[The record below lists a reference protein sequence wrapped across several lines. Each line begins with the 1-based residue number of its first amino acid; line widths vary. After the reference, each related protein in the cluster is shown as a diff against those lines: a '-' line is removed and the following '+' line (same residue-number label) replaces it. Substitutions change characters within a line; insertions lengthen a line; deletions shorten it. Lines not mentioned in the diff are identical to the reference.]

1 MSYISTFSLYHHVIA
16 TCCQT
21 VWKSNNRCIGS
32 KRLNHLWGPSQV
44 GSKVTRPTT
53 QANFLCL
60 LKNNF
65 RNCFVYA
72 EVDPQIVDVVFFVDI
87 VDIVDIVTIRKLP
100 WSIHSEEVP
109 SGLVETSATLCWFF
123 AIGWVVTDRLSNWI
137 FSYKVNFLDL
147 KVTVYV
153 L

>member
-1 MSYISTFSLYHHVIA
+1 MLAHLKTIQISKYLKKNPDISI
-16 TCCQT
+16 
-21 VWKSNNRCIGS
+21 SNKFEDFDKIKHTLVLKGHPPN
-32 KRLNHLWGPSQV
+32 
-44 GSKVTRPTT
+44 
-53 QANFLCL
+53 LCRSPGL
-60 LKNNF
+60 VSIRKEETWIKDFILM
-65 RNCFVYA
+65 
-72 EVDPQIVDVVFFVDI
+72 I
-87 VDIVDIVTIRKLP
+87 TIRKLP